1 MAEIGKAGS
10 GAPAV
15 TADRG
20 AADGWT
26 PSPAQQQRLA
36 YRRRRTARSVVV
48 ATASTVLVLA
58 VVVTVV
64 VTSPGWPRL
73 RDTFFDLSYGWQV
86 LPDVLAGLWLN
97 IRLMVICEIG
107 ILVVALAVALARSL
121 RGPVFFPVRAA
132 ATAYT
137 DLFRGLPLILTL
149 LLLGFGMPS
158 LRLDFLPNSALFW
171 GCVALILTYGAYVSE
186 VFRAGIESVHPSQR
200 AAARSL
206 GLSHGAAM
214 RFVVVPQAVRRVVP
228 PLLNDLVALQK
239 DTGLISILGVVYDA
253 VLVAKINT
261 AQTYNYTPYVVAGLL
276 FVLLTIPLTRI
287 TDAVARR
294 QGWAGSG
301 GGAV

>member
-1 MAEIGKAGS
+1 MSEPAGKA
-10 GAPAV
+10 AV
-15 TADRG
+15 GTTG
-20 AADGWT
+20 PADGWT
-26 PSPAQQQRLA
+26 PSPVQLGRLA
-36 YRRRRTARSVVV
+36 YRRRRTVRSAAV
-48 ATASTVLVLA
+48 ATVSTAALLG
-58 VVVTVV
+58 VVTAVIV
-64 VTSPGWPRL
+64 NSPGWPRF
-73 RDTFFDLSYGWQV
+73 RDTFFDVDYGWQV
-86 LPDVLAGLWLN
+86 LPEIAEGFWLN
-97 IRLMVICEIG
+97 VRLMVVCEIG
-107 ILVVALAVALARSL
+107 ILIVALAVALTRSL
-121 RGPVFFPVRAA
+121 RGPVFFPLRAA
-132 ATAYT
+132 ATVYT

-206 GLSHGAAM
+206 GLTHGQAM

-239 DTGLISILGVVYDA
+239 DTGLISILGVIYDA

-294 QGWAGSG
+294 QGWAGG